1 MNTAPLTVKRAL
13 ISVSDKRGI
22 VQLANILHQNG
33 AEILSTGG
41 TAKTLREASI
51 PIRDVAE
58 YTEFPEMMD
67 GRVKTLH
74 PRVHGGILGRRDIDA
89 EIAAKRGI
97 QWIDLVICNLYPF
110 AKTVSDPQCTE
121 KQAWEQ
127 IDIGGPSMIR
137 SAAKNYEWVCVAV
150 DTTDYE
156 SLADMIT
163 KGGISFDE
171 RKRLAAKAFSHTAS
185 YDTVISQYFSQTA
198 LDETLNL
205 SYTKLVSL
213 RYGENPHQSAAY
225 YGPAGKMLNDTI
237 KQHQGK
243 ELSYNNILDTDAA
256 LRLCQEFSEP
266 ACVIVKHTN
275 PCGVAV
281 ASTHIAAFRA
291 AHAADPLSAFGGIIA
306 MNGTCTKEIADEIAK
321 TFFEVIVA
329 PAYDDAAHETFL
341 QKKNLRVLTLIG
353 NIRQA
358 YEYRSCLGGLLAQ
371 QTDHSKIQKED
382 LRFVTE
388 KVPTDHEIA
397 DLLNAWKVVKHAKSN
412 AIILYKNG
420 VTIGIGCGLVSR
432 IDSVRHA
439 IQKSTSSLHGAV
451 LASDA
456 FFPFRDSI
464 DEIAATGIKAVIQPG
479 GSLKDQD
486 VIAAC
491 NEHGIAMVFTGIRCF
506 RH

>member
-1 MNTAPLTVKRAL
+1 MNTSPLVVNRAL
-13 ISVSDKRGI
+13 VSVSDKTGVI
-22 VQLANILHQNG
+22 ELANALQQNG
-33 AEILSTGG
+33 VEILSTGG
-41 TAKTLREASI
+41 TAKALRSAGIS
-51 PIRDVAE
+51 IRDVSE
-58 YTEFPEMMD
+58 YTGFPEMMD

-89 EIAAKRGI
+89 EVAATQGI
-97 QWIDLVICNLYPF
+97 QWIDLIVCNLYPF

-121 KQAWEQ
+121 EQAREQ

-150 DTTDYE
+150 DASDYE
-156 SLADMIT
+156 LLTDMIA

-171 RKRLAAKAFSHTAS
+171 RKRLAAKAFAHTAS
-185 YDTVISQYFSQTA
+185 YDAAISHYFSQA
-198 LDETLNL
+198 SLNESLLL
-205 SYTKLVSL
+205 SYTKQLPL
-213 RYGENPHQSAAY
+213 RYGENQHQNAAY
-225 YGPAGKMLNDTI
+225 YGSAGKTLNDTV

-281 ASTHIAAFRA
+281 AATHIDAFHA

-306 MNGTCTKEIADEIAK
+306 INGMCTKDLADEIVK
-321 TFFEVIVA
+321 TFFEVVVA
-329 PAYDDAAHETFL
+329 PAYDDAALETFL
-341 QKKNLRVLTLIG
+341 QKKNLRVLTVIG
-353 NIRQA
+353 NIRQK

-371 QTDHSKIQKED
+371 QTDHSQIQKGD
-382 LRFVTE
+382 LRYATE
-388 KVPTDHEIA
+388 RKPKDHEIT
-397 DLLNAWKVVKHAKSN
+397 DLLNAWKVVRHAKSN
-412 AIILYKNG
+412 AIVLYKNG
-420 VTIGIGCGLVSR
+420 VTVGIGCGLVSR

-439 IQKSTSSLHGAV
+439 IRKSTASLDGVV